1 MAECNISGVVK
12 CWVVK
17 SFVRCKIAA
26 VVRLKVSGV
35 TRSVVKCKIAAVVRL
50 KISGVTRSV
59 VKC

>member
-1 MAECNISGVVK
+1 MAKFYVSGVVK

-17 SFVRCKIAA
+17 SFVKCKIVA
-26 VVRLKVSGV
+26 VVRLKISGV

>member
-1 MAECNISGVVK
+1 MKFYVSGVAK

-17 SFVRCKIAA
+17 SFVRCKIAE